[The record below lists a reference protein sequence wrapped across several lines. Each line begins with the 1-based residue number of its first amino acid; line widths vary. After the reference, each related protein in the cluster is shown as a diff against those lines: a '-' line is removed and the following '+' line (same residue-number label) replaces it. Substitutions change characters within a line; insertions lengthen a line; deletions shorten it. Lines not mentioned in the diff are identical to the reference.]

1 MTDRQ
6 RVLLTDPIGGDP
18 GVVRRMLEPQ
28 GLEVIVPLDG
38 DWRSVC
44 SQVDA
49 VIVNLAR
56 VDRADVAT
64 MAACN
69 VIARLGVGVDSV
81 DVSAATARGIWVTNV
96 PVYCVDE
103 VAEHTLALILS
114 LHRRLRMAQ
123 TDLSVGQWNQLAYRG
138 LHRIAETTLGI
149 VGLGKLGRA
158 LAERAEALGY
168 RVIAHDPAGPALPP
182 GSVRL
187 TDLREVL
194 ETADIVSLHV
204 PLNDA
209 TRNLI
214 DAKALALMKQGS
226 FLVNTSRGGLVDEMA
241 LVAALDRGHLAG
253 AALDAFAEEP
263 LPPTSPLNGRANL
276 VLTPHIGFLSE
287 ESLVSLQEQAAGEV
301 LRVLRGEAPKNPVN
315 QIVRKQG
322 NCP

>member
-18 GVVRRMLEPQ
+18 AVVRRILEPQ
-28 GLEVIVPLDG
+28 GVDVIVPLDG
-38 DWRSVC
+38 DWRSIC

-56 VDRADVAT
+56 IDGADVAA
-64 MAACN
+64 MAACD
-69 VIARLGVGVDSV
+69 VIARLGVGVDGV
-81 DVSAATARGIWVTNV
+81 DVAAATARGIWVTNV

-114 LHRRLRMAQ
+114 LHRRLRVAQ
-123 TDLSVGQWNQLAYRG
+123 ADLSAGRWNQLAYRG
-138 LHRIAETTLGI
+138 LHRIAETTVGI
-149 VGLGKLGRA
+149 VGLGKLGKA
-158 LAERAEALGY
+158 LAQRAQALGY
-168 RVIAHDPAGPALPP
+168 RVIAHDPAGPAPQA
-182 GSVRL
+182 GSVHM
-187 TDLREVL
+187 TDLRTVL
-194 ETADIVSLHV
+194 QTADIVSLHI
-204 PLNDA
+204 PLIDA

-214 DAKALALMKQGS
+214 DAVALSLMKQGS
-226 FLVNTSRGGLVDEMA
+226 FLVNTSRGGLVDEIA

-263 LPPTSPLNGRANL
+263 LPPTSPLNGRADL
-276 VLTPHIGFLSE
+276 LLTPHIAFLSE

-315 QIVRKQG
+315 QILRKQG